1 MTRAGVSIVL
11 FVPVLAVFIASRSEG
26 ISGRVSAQ
34 TGASDPAP
42 VVVSASRHDASLS
55 LRSMPVLSPQPL
67 MAEAPA
73 PGSLSRRDQPG
84 PEVRQLDPA
93 LQTVAGVAVPPT
105 PLLNFSGLDN
115 VDLLLPP
122 DPNGDIGYDPATGKK
137 HYVQMVNV
145 SFGIWDVTGAPN
157 LVYGPA
163 RNDTLWQGFGGP
175 CEATDNGETAKYGD
189 PIVLFDGIAHRWLMS
204 QFALLNNGK
213 GPYYECIAVSRTGDP
228 TGGWYRYEFK
238 ISDTVMNDY
247 PKFGVWPDGY
257 YMSINLYRDGSAA
270 IGAGAVVFERDKMLL
285 GQAARM
291 VFFDLSSVDP
301 TLDGLLPSDLDGPLP
316 PLGAPDPFVRFD
328 DDAWGHPLD
337 QLEIWAFHTDW
348 ANPGSSKFAKV
359 ATVATAAFDS
369 NVCYYR
375 RDCIPQPDPDAGLD
389 ALADRM
395 MYRLQ
400 YRNFGSYEAMV
411 TNHTV
416 DVDGADRAGVR
427 WYELRKSGAN
437 WGIYQQ
443 GTYSPDSNNRWM
455 GSVAMD
461 KAGNISLGY
470 SVSSS
475 TVYPSI
481 RYTGRLSGDPLGQ
494 MTLEEGVL
502 VAGTGSQLHSASRW
516 GDYSMM
522 AVDPADDCTFWYT
535 QEYYETTSELDWQT
549 RIGAFQLSDDC
560 TPPPTAT
567 PTATLTPTSTPTA
580 TSTPTP
586 TATSTAYLQWRYLPM
601 VLRGP

>member
-1 MTRAGVSIVL
+1 
-11 FVPVLAVFIASRSEG
+11 VLAVFVATHTEG
-26 ISGRVSAQ
+26 NSGRALAQ
-34 TGASDPAP
+34 IRARNPVP
-42 VVVSASRHDASLS
+42 VVLNASRHDVSLP
-55 LRSMPVLSPQPL
+55 LRSMPVLSPRPI

-73 PGSLSRRDQPG
+73 PGSLSRHNQPE

-93 LQTVAGVAVPPT
+93 LQAVPGAVVPPT

-163 RNDTLWQGFGGP
+163 RNDTLWQGFGGEA
-175 CEATDNGETAKYGD
+175 CEATSNGETAKYGD

-213 GPYYECIAVSRTGDP
+213 GPYYQCIAISQTPDP

-238 ISDTVMNDY
+238 TSDTVMNDY

-257 YMSINLYRDGSAA
+257 YMSINLYRDGSAP

-285 GQAARM
+285 GQEARM
-291 VFFDLSSVDP
+291 VFFDLYPVDP
-301 TLDGLLPSDLDGPLP
+301 SLDGLLPSDLDGPLP
-316 PLGAPDPFVRFD
+316 PSGAPDPFVRFD
-328 DDAWGHPLD
+328 DDAWGYPQD
-337 QLEIWAFHTDW
+337 QLEVWNFHTDW
-348 ANPGSSKFAKV
+348 ADPGSSTFTRA
-359 ATVATAAFDS
+359 ATLATDAFDS
-369 NVCYYR
+369 NVCHYLR
-375 RDCIPQPDPDAGLD
+375 SCIPQPDPDAKLD

-427 WYELRKSGAN
+427 WYELRKRGGN

-455 GSVAMD
+455 GSIAMD

-475 TVYPSI
+475 AVYPSI
-481 RYTGRLSGDPLGQ
+481 CYTGRLSGDPLGQ
-494 MTLEEGVL
+494 MTLDEGTL

-586 TATSTAYLQWRYLPM
+586 TATSTPYQQWWYLPM
-601 VLRGP
+601 VLHGP

>member
-1 MTRAGVSIVL
+1 
-11 FVPVLAVFIASRSEG
+11 
-26 ISGRVSAQ
+26 
-34 TGASDPAP
+34 
-42 VVVSASRHDASLS
+42 
-55 LRSMPVLSPQPL
+55 
-67 MAEAPA
+67 
-73 PGSLSRRDQPG
+73 
-84 PEVRQLDPA
+84 
-93 LQTVAGVAVPPT
+93 
-105 PLLNFSGLDN
+105 
-115 VDLLLPP
+115 
-122 DPNGDIGYDPATGKK
+122 
-137 HYVQMVNV
+137 
-145 SFGIWDVTGAPN
+145 
-157 LVYGPA
+157 
-163 RNDTLWQGFGGP
+163 
-175 CEATDNGETAKYGD
+175 
-189 PIVLFDGIAHRWLMS
+189 
-204 QFALLNNGK
+204 
-213 GPYYECIAVSRTGDP
+213 
-228 TGGWYRYEFK
+228 
-238 ISDTVMNDY
+238 
-247 PKFGVWPDGY
+247 
-257 YMSINLYRDGSAA
+257 
-270 IGAGAVVFERDKMLL
+270 
-285 GQAARM
+285 
-291 VFFDLSSVDP
+291 
-301 TLDGLLPSDLDGPLP
+301 
-316 PLGAPDPFVRFD
+316 
-328 DDAWGHPLD
+328 
-337 QLEIWAFHTDW
+337 
-348 ANPGSSKFAKV
+348 
-359 ATVATAAFDS
+359 
-369 NVCYYR
+369 
-375 RDCIPQPDPDAGLD
+375 
-389 ALADRM
+389 LADRM